1 MDSWIIKNKT
11 FLRFVAVSHSDSHRE
26 CFTKEIKD
34 AYYKK
39 NLFRIVIDIFRM
51 HVIIQVKYATW

>member
-1 MDSWIIKNKT
+1 M
-11 FLRFVAVSHSDSHRE
+11 VVSHSDSHRE

-39 NLFRIVIDIFRM
+39 KKFRIVIGIFRM
-51 HVIIQVKYATW
+51 HVIIQVKYAT